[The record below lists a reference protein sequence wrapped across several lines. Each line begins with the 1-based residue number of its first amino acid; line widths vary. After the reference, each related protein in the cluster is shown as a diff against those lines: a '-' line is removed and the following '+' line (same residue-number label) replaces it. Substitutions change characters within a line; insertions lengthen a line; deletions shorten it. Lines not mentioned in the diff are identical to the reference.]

1 MFKVCHQERRIPAV
15 SRSQCNQYEICGDR
29 GERDSVSIAT
39 DNAVDHFMAR
49 QEAKRRAVEL
59 YQTTSLTSAAIAA
72 QAGVSRKT
80 VYRWLRE
87 AGVALGRNGNHEV
100 VAQPKCSLSM
110 LSDDVALLRRDVT
123 IMIGQLGRLEVL
135 VATLVGRQPEHTLQ

>member
-1 MFKVCHQERRIPAV
+1 M
-15 SRSQCNQYEICGDR
+15 
-29 GERDSVSIAT
+29 SIAT
-39 DNAVDHFMAR
+39 DIAVDHLVTR

-87 AGVALGRNGNHEV
+87 AGVALGRNANHDV
-100 VAQPKCSLSM
+100 VARPTGNLSP
-110 LSDDVALLRRDVT
+110 LSDDIAQLRRDVT
-123 IMIGQLGRLEVL
+123 VMMGQLGRLERL
-135 VATLVGRQPEHTLQ
+135 IATLVGGAI